1 MGNQNIIACQK
12 QSALVTVLIWMNLI
26 ANFPLYASSGAFE
39 RFRKVTVSFLMSVCL
54 SNRLTAW
61 DNSAPNG
68 RIFVKFDSCRFFEN
82 LSNELKFY

>member
-1 MGNQNIIACQK
+1 MGKLLSPRNQNIIACQK

-54 SNRLTAW
+54 SVQPSDRMGQLGSQWTNFREI
-61 DNSAPNG
+61 
-68 RIFVKFDSCRFFEN
+68 R
-82 LSNELKFY
+82 